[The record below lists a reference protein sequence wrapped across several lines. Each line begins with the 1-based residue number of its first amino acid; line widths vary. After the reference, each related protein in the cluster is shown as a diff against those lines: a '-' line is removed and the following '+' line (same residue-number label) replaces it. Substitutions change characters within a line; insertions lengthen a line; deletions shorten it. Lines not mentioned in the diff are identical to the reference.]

1 MVFRA
6 KFFKKLNIDFFC
18 YYAVTNLNLSY
29 FRKPWNLE
37 AVNLAQPSMGF
48 GPPMGKLA
56 SPRLNAVLR
65 SRSTKVAKSALPLVR
80 PIWGWRRLSLEVIL
94 LSGQIGHDMKSLAY
108 GSDFWYVS
116 YLRSRR
122 SSTMLTWGPSSIYP
136 LWGTNFVGFKQG
148 LNNRKTTTYLWW
160 LTPNKV
166 QFFDSGMKKIFSGNS
181 LQWFHYS
188 ASVFDLWL
196 WNLPQNKYIKPLS
209 TI

>member
-1 MVFRA
+1 
-6 KFFKKLNIDFFC
+6 
-18 YYAVTNLNLSY
+18 
-29 FRKPWNLE
+29 
-37 AVNLAQPSMGF
+37 MGF

-166 QFFDSGMKKIFSGNS
+166 QFFDSGMKFFFSGNS

-188 ASVFDLWL
+188 ACVCVTRLFDLGLNSIEKSKSQLNWKFNFEIEL
-196 WNLPQNKYIKPLS
+196 RFLS
-209 TI
+209 I

>member
-1 MVFRA
+1 
-6 KFFKKLNIDFFC
+6 
-18 YYAVTNLNLSY
+18 
-29 FRKPWNLE
+29 
-37 AVNLAQPSMGF
+37 MGF

-166 QFFDSGMKKIFSGNS
+166 QFFDSGMKIFFSGGQLLQCVPQLPPPARHCRGDACRRRASRRLWCLQNS
-181 LQWFHYS
+181 AVYWT
-188 ASVFDLWL
+188 
-196 WNLPQNKYIKPLS
+196 KPFYCV
-209 TI
+209 

>member
-1 MVFRA
+1 
-6 KFFKKLNIDFFC
+6 
-18 YYAVTNLNLSY
+18 
-29 FRKPWNLE
+29 
-37 AVNLAQPSMGF
+37 MGF

-166 QFFDSGMKKIFSGNS
+166 QFFDSGMKIFFSGGKL
-181 LQWFHYS
+181 LQCARCNLHLSQTTEYKEVAKLHAYQGAEDRPCG
-188 ASVFDLWL
+188 ASDAVLR
-196 WNLPQNKYIKPLS
+196 NIS
-209 TI
+209 VS

>member
-1 MVFRA
+1 
-6 KFFKKLNIDFFC
+6 
-18 YYAVTNLNLSY
+18 
-29 FRKPWNLE
+29 
-37 AVNLAQPSMGF
+37 MGF

-166 QFFDSGMKKIFSGNS
+166 QFFDSGMKIFFSGGKL
-181 LQWFHYS
+181 LQCARRSAEETFQYS
-188 ASVFDLWL
+188 ASQLICHHLIHITFADSFCNPQMDLFKLENHRIKSLSRNLVKIPWFWL
-196 WNLPQNKYIKPLS
+196 ILS
-209 TI
+209 

>member
-1 MVFRA
+1 
-6 KFFKKLNIDFFC
+6 
-18 YYAVTNLNLSY
+18 
-29 FRKPWNLE
+29 
-37 AVNLAQPSMGF
+37 MGF

-166 QFFDSGMKKIFSGNS
+166 QFFDSGMKNFFSGNS

-188 ASVFDLWL
+188 AHVPSKRISHRGPGVNIGPILLED
-196 WNLPQNKYIKPLS
+196 K
-209 TI
+209 

>member
-1 MVFRA
+1 
-6 KFFKKLNIDFFC
+6 
-18 YYAVTNLNLSY
+18 
-29 FRKPWNLE
+29 
-37 AVNLAQPSMGF
+37 MGF

-56 SPRLNAVLR
+56 SPRLYAVLG

-166 QFFDSGMKKIFSGNS
+166 QFFDSGMKKFFSGNS

-188 ASVFDLWL
+188 ARGRHKF
-196 WNLPQNKYIKPLS
+196 LPQRSRRVK
-209 TI
+209 